1 MFKTIVFGTDGSA
14 GSDAAY
20 EIVRE
25 LAMCSGAQVFAV
37 HVIEIVG
44 GKGGRYPLAIDED
57 RIEADA
63 QRQVDELRSAGVG
76 AEVIVEQVDHGGP
89 ARMIANIADKVD
101 ADLIVVGNRGRSPIA
116 ELFTGSVP
124 IRLLEMAH
132 RALLVVPA
140 RRG

>member
-132 RALLVVPA
+132 RPLLVVPA